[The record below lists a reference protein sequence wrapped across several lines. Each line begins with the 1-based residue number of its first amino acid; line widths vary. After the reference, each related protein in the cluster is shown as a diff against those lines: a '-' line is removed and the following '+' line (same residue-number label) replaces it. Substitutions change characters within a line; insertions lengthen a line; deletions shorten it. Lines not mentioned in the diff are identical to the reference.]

1 MKYKELENT
10 SKIDLKKLK
19 DETIKLSSSLES
31 TRDKN
36 K

>member
-1 MKYKELENT
+1 MKYKELENA